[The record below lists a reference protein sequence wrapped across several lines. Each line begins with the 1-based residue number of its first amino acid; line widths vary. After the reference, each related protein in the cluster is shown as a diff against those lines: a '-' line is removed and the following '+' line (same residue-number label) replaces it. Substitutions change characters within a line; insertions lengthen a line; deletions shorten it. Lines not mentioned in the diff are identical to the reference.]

1 MPWQAVPGI
10 QAKQNRFGMSS
21 KRDYYEVLG
30 VSRTADE
37 DEIKRAYR
45 RLARQYHPDVN
56 KESGAEERFKE
67 ANEAYEVLSD
77 PEKRRTYDRF
87 GHAGVEGNVGF
98 GDFGFGGISDIFE
111 EFFGFGTGARAR
123 RRGPRRG
130 NDLQYELG
138 INLEEAVFG
147 CEKDIE
153 VHRMDVCPVCQG
165 SRAEPGTTP
174 VRCHQCNGTG
184 EVRRV
189 QQSILG
195 SFVNVSTCPTCNGT
209 GEVTSTPC
217 HNCRGNGQVR
227 ASKTITVKIPA
238 GVDDGT
244 RIRLAGEGEPGQWGG
259 PPGNLYVL
267 LHVEPHPVFR
277 RNGDDIVVELNI
289 NVAQAALGDKVTIPT
304 LDGDEKI
311 QIPAGTQTGRV
322 FRLRGRGVPH
332 LRRNGRGDLL
342 IVTQVVVPTQ
352 LDDRQR
358 ELFQELGKTLGKEVI
373 PQQERGLMDRLRDV
387 FSL

>member
-1 MPWQAVPGI
+1 
-10 QAKQNRFGMSS
+10 MSS

-37 DEIKRAYR
+37 DELKRAYR

-56 KESGAEERFKE
+56 KDSGAEERFKE

-77 PEKRRTYDRF
+77 REKRRAYDRF
-87 GHAGVEGNVGF
+87 GHAGVDGNAGF

-123 RRGPRRG
+123 QRGPRRG
-130 NDLQYELG
+130 NDLQYELE
-138 INLEEAVFG
+138 ISLEDVVFG

-153 VHRMDVCPVCQG
+153 VHRMDACPVCQG

-174 VRCHQCNGTG
+174 VRCNQCNGTG

-195 SFVNVSTCPTCNGT
+195 SFVNISTCPTCQGS
-209 GEVTSTPC
+209 GEAISAPC
-217 HNCRGNGQVR
+217 QHCRGTGQVR
-227 ASKTITVKIPA
+227 VSQTITVKIPA

-244 RIRLAGEGEPGQWGG
+244 RIRLAGEGEPGRRGG

-267 LHVEPHPVFR
+267 LHVAPHSIFR
-277 RNGDDIVVELNI
+277 RNGDDLVLELNV
-289 NVAQAALGDKVTIPT
+289 NVAQAALGDQVTIPT
-304 LDGDEKI
+304 LDGDEAI

-332 LRRNGRGDLL
+332 LRRSGRGDLL
-342 IVTQVVVPTQ
+342 IVTQVVVPTG
-352 LDDRQR
+352 LDDQQR

-373 PQQERGLMDRLRDV
+373 PQQERGLMDRLREV

>member
-1 MPWQAVPGI
+1 
-10 QAKQNRFGMSS
+10 MSS

-37 DEIKRAYR
+37 DELKRAYR

-56 KESGAEERFKE
+56 KDPGSEERFKE

-77 PEKRRTYDRF
+77 AEKRRAYDRF
-87 GHAGVEGNVGF
+87 GHAGVDGNAGF
-98 GDFGFGGISDIFE
+98 GDYGFGGIGDIFE
-111 EFFGFGTGARAR
+111 EFFGFGTGARSR

-130 NDLQYELG
+130 NDLQYELE
-138 INLEEAVFG
+138 ISLEEAVFG

-153 VHRMDVCPVCQG
+153 VHRMDICSACQG

-174 VRCHQCNGTG
+174 MRCHQCNGTG

-195 SFVNVSTCPTCNGT
+195 SFVNVSTCPTCQGA
-209 GEVTSTPC
+209 GEVISTPC
-217 HNCRGNGQVR
+217 QNCRGSGQVR
-227 ASKTITVKIPA
+227 VSRTITVKIPA

-244 RIRLAGEGEPGQWGG
+244 RIRLAGEGEPGLRGG
-259 PPGNLYVL
+259 PTGNLYVL
-267 LHVEPHPVFR
+267 LRVAQHPMFR
-277 RNGDDIVVELNI
+277 RNGDDLVLELNI
-289 NVAQAALGDKVTIPT
+289 NVAQAALGDEVMIPT
-304 LDGDEKI
+304 MDGDEAI

-332 LRRNGRGDLL
+332 LRRGGRGDLL
-342 IVTQVVVPTQ
+342 IVTQVVVPTK

-358 ELFQELGKTLGKEVI
+358 ELFQELGLSLGKEVI